1 MVGTDVLTVGRYV
14 TADSW
19 SVLTADSWSVLTAD
33 SWSVLTADSWSVLT
47 ADPKP
52 KDSLRRYSFQ
62 GNIMQGELWG
72 LGLEEFTI
80 GEMFQEYGYKT
91 HAIGMQNIPKIL
103 KPAHT
108 WHILI

>member
-1 MVGTDVLTVGRYV
+1 M
-14 TADSW
+14 
-19 SVLTADSWSVLTAD
+19 
-33 SWSVLTADSWSVLT
+33 LT

-52 KDSLRRYSFQ
+52 KISLQRYLFQ

-91 HAIGMQNIPKIL
+91 HAIGMQNIPQIL
-103 KPAHT
+103 KLAYT